1 MLDITFAWDQLSSET
16 AQVLFCDL
24 QKDIVKHSETTPA
37 RALSSAAGA
46 LLQLAKLFSL
56 PTIISVVPD
65 GNNPPQVIA
74 ELSGIGG
81 FAPEMLRTTASL
93 FGDAATKQAI
103 ARAGRKVL
111 IVAGFM
117 MEAVVLNTVLDGLA
131 LGYEVLVA
139 VDACGS
145 PYARTEQAVLRQM
158 ESAGAITT
166 SVVSIGTKLSPDFST
181 DLGRQMFEIVQGIK
195 AA

>member
-1 MLDITFAWDQLSSET
+1 MLDKTFAWDQLSSET

-24 QKDIVKHSETTPA
+24 QKDIVRHSETTPA

-74 ELSGIGG
+74 ELSGIDG
-81 FAPEMLRTTASL
+81 FAPEMLRATASL
-93 FGDAATKQAI
+93 FGDAATTQAI
-103 ARAGRKVL
+103 ARSSRRVL

-117 MEAVVLNTVLDGLA
+117 MEAVVLNTVLDALA
-131 LGYEVLVA
+131 LGYEVIVA

-145 PYARTEQAVLRQM
+145 PSARTEQAVLRQM

-181 DLGRQMFEIVQGIK
+181 DIGKQMFEIVQGIK

>member
-1 MLDITFAWDQLSSET
+1 MPDKTFAWDQLSSET

-37 RALSSAAGA
+37 RALSSAARA

-81 FAPEMLRTTASL
+81 FAPEMLRATASL
-93 FGDAATKQAI
+93 FGDAGTTQAI
-103 ARAGRKVL
+103 ARSGRKVL

-117 MEAVVLNTVLDGLA
+117 MEAVVLNTVLDALA
-131 LGYEVLVA
+131 LGYEVIVA

-145 PYARTEQAVLRQM
+145 PSARTEQAVLRQM

-181 DLGRQMFEIVQGIK
+181 DIGKQMFEIVQGIK

>member
-1 MLDITFAWDQLSSET
+1 
-16 AQVLFCDL
+16 
-24 QKDIVKHSETTPA
+24 
-37 RALSSAAGA
+37 
-46 LLQLAKLFSL
+46 
-56 PTIISVVPD
+56 SVVPD

-81 FAPEMLRTTASL
+81 FAPEMLRATASL
-93 FGDAATKQAI
+93 FGDAATTQAI
-103 ARAGRKVL
+103 ARSGRKVL

-158 ESAGAITT
+158 ESAGAIIT

-181 DLGRQMFEIVQGIK
+181 DLGKQMFEIVQGIK

>member
-1 MLDITFAWDQLSSET
+1 MPDKIFAWDQLSSET

-37 RALSSAAGA
+37 RALSSAARA

-56 PTIISVVPD
+56 PTIISMVPD

-81 FAPEMLRTTASL
+81 FAPEMLRATASL
-93 FGDAATKQAI
+93 FGDAATTQAI
-103 ARAGRKVL
+103 ARSGRKVL

-117 MEAVVLNTVLDGLA
+117 MEAVVLNTVLDALA
-131 LGYEVLVA
+131 LGYEVIVA

-145 PYARTEQAVLRQM
+145 PSARTEQAVLRQM
-158 ESAGAITT
+158 ESAGVITT

-181 DLGRQMFEIVQGIK
+181 DPGKQIFEIVQGIK